1 MASIRFFATK
11 KVVSE
16 CVELTL
22 RFTASRGVDL
32 HALTKIFVPIT
43 MWNEK
48 TQSVTIPRRFHSP
61 LTKKG
66 VEASRQMEELS
77 EHLQNAFLN
86 LHGIAPTSQ
95 WLKSAIADFW
105 NDSEEIRDIK
115 RTPIHTFCIPYIERN
130 KYSRTTNNHF
140 KQLAKE
146 LLDFGKQNKKDVY
159 IEDVSV
165 RDLERFEKFLLST
178 GKCQN
183 TVNGFMRKLR
193 AIVRWCFDNDQTDV
207 NPFGKKYKIKECV
220 YGTPNY
226 LTIDERDALYNAPMR
241 GKLAIQRDIF
251 VFQCHVGC
259 RVSDLI
265 KLTTDNID
273 GDFLQYVPAK
283 TKTLRSNVVRVPL
296 SEIAKEIISRHKKEC
311 KRNRLLPFISEQK
324 YNDAIKSALKMAK
337 IDRKVLV
344 RNQHTME
351 NEALPLHEVASS
363 HLARRTFMKNVFTAT
378 KSERIT
384 SSLTGHADGSRAF
397 SRYVD
402 VDDDMKKRVIESVN
416 K

>member
-16 CVELTL
+16 CVELTI
-22 RFTASRGVDL
+22 RFTANRGVDFRSL
-32 HALTKIFVPIT
+32 SKIFVPVS

-48 TQSVTIPRRFHSP
+48 TQSVSIPRRFHSP

-66 VEASRQMEELS
+66 VDASRQMEELS

-95 WLKSAIADFW
+95 WLKSSIAEFW
-105 NDSEEIRDIK
+105 NGSEDTKEER
-115 RTPIHTFCIPYIERN
+115 RTPVHSFCIPYINRN
-130 KYSRTTNNHF
+130 NYSRTTNNQF
-140 KQLAKE
+140 KQLANE
-146 LLDFGKQNKKDVY
+146 LIQFGKANKKDIY

-165 RDLERFEKFLLST
+165 RDLERFEQYLLTT

-183 TVNGFMRKLR
+183 TANGFMRKFR
-193 AIVRWCFDNDQTDV
+193 AVVRWCYANDTTEV
-207 NPFGKKYKIKECV
+207 NPFGKYKIKECV

-226 LTIDERDALYNAPMR
+226 LTIDERDALYNTPMR
-241 GKLAIQRDIF
+241 ERYAVQRDIF

-259 RVSDLI
+259 RVSDLV
-265 KLTTDNID
+265 KLTTDNLD
-273 GDFLQYVPAK
+273 GDFLQYIPTK

-296 SEIAKEIISRHKKEC
+296 SETAKEIIERHKRKC
-311 KRNRLLPFISEQK
+311 VRNKLLPFISEQK
-324 YNDAIKSALKMAK
+324 YNDAIKEVLKLAK

-344 RNQHTME
+344 RNQHTFG
-351 NEALPLHEVASS
+351 NEAKPLYEIASS

-402 VDDDMKKRVIESVN
+402 IDDDLKINVIAEVN